1 MCCEICGFRMQLP
14 EIIRENA
21 PGYSEAE
28 VYALRCRIITILE
41 ALHDKGFR
49 IEPKVASQ
57 EFSTEH
63 GTVQT
68 NFIAIIGTKGDDA
81 VVTQFM
87 LSAHNAMQVLATQG
101 VDGMDCFHD
110 KHIPFDK
117 LCQELLDDWQEETGH
132 LFSFYF
138 YTDDEIDAKWEIK
151 ASRLYQNLLDKIGSA
166 PHEMADLRVSTL
178 RSILGIKGDSNGK

>member
-41 ALHDKGFR
+41 ALHDRGFR

-63 GTVQT
+63 GMVHS

-110 KHIPFDK
+110 KRIPFDK
-117 LCQELLDDWQEETGH
+117 SCQELLDDWQEETGH
-132 LFSFYF
+132 IFSFYF

-151 ASRLYQNLLDKIGSA
+151 ASKLYQNLLGKIGSA
-166 PHEMADLRVSTL
+166 PHEMADLRASTF
-178 RSILGIKGDSNGK
+178 RSILGMKGDSNEN